1 MHVATCV
8 SFEILLPEGNPSPV
22 QVGSVYQS
30 KCIKIHPHP
39 GGKKG
44 DDMDDRFAEVEPRSG
59 GDERAA
65 GLNPSGYT

>member
-44 DDMDDRFAEVEPRSG
+44 DDMDDRYKPRYIRRYG
-59 GDERAA
+59 RAS